1 MDKASL
7 RRLHLIDI
15 LCSQEKWFK
24 TEELAKNLNCTEKTI
39 RTDIQFINATFPE
52 GWHIETIKGKGIYI
66 NNPINSSLDQVRALF
81 VKNSLS
87 LQVIMFILIKE
98 IEHISD
104 LGKVLYTHHNT
115 VYKILERVDTLLK
128 SYNLSLKRAPLE
140 IVGNEFQK
148 RILCCDVLYDLYS
161 HTNKWPYDSISFS
174 IIKKVVT
181 RSANENNLLIF
192 TPTIYRL
199 IYYVGTM
206 LQRIDR
212 DIQLDLNPA
221 NNIKDSKFFLVA
233 TSICI
238 QIEKIYKVTIP
249 LNEIYALSIVISAS
263 PYFSS
268 DNEPQDKILNSYH
281 KKSEKQYIELYE
293 LVRMLEKNLSIEL
306 HDQNDFILTL
316 QKQFKAFSQV
326 LFLNSRIDRSC
337 LISEYVK
344 NRYPELFNKV
354 KTVFR
359 NWCNVLSYPEVNN
372 EVIAKIT
379 LNIQAIINKL
389 SLEKKRVLL
398 LSSEGYGVQH
408 YIKVK
413 LIKEFGDTIQFVEPR
428 SANFSTETIS
438 ELRLDFIIAD
448 FQIDLDLVPIVVI
461 SSTLSQ
467 RDINHIAHLLNEFH
481 FK

>member
-7 RRLHLIDI
+7 RRLHLID
-15 LCSQEKWFK
+15 LLSSQEKWFK

-39 RTDIQFINATFPE
+39 RTDIQIINATFPE

-66 NNPINSSLDQVRALF
+66 NNPINSSLDQVRSLF

-98 IEHISD
+98 IEYISD

-148 RILCCDVLYDLYS
+148 RILCCDVLYGLYS
-161 HTNKWPYDSISFS
+161 YTNKWPYDSLSFS
-174 IIKKVVT
+174 IIKEVVT
-181 RSANENNLLIF
+181 KSAENNNLFLF
-192 TPTIYRL
+192 PPTMYKY

-212 DIQLDLNPA
+212 DVQLDLNPS
-221 NNIKDSKFFLVA
+221 NNIKDTKFFSVA
-233 TSICI
+233 TDIGV
-238 QIEKIYKVTIP
+238 QLEKIYKVSIP
-249 LNEIYALSIVISAS
+249 LDEINALSLMISAF

-268 DNEPQDKILNSYH
+268 DNEPQDEIINSYH
-281 KKSEKQYIELYE
+281 NKSEKQYLELQE
-293 LVRMLEKNLSIEL
+293 LVTMLEKKLSIKL
-306 HDQNDFILTL
+306 HDHNDFILTL
-316 QKQFKAFSQV
+316 QKQFKVLSLF
-326 LFLNSRIDRSC
+326 LFLNGRIDRSS
-337 LISEYVK
+337 LISDYAK
-344 NRYPELFNKV
+344 KRYPELFNKV
-354 KTVFR
+354 KAVFR
-359 NWCNVLSYPEVNN
+359 KWCKNLSYPEVNN

-379 LNIQAIINKL
+379 LNIQAIITKL
-389 SLEKKRVLL
+389 SLVKKRVLL
-398 LSSEGYGVQH
+398 LSSEGYGVRQ
-408 YIKVK
+408 YLTAK
-413 LIKEFGDTIQFVEPR
+413 LIKEFGDKIQFVELQNGDLSP
-428 SANFSTETIS
+428 ETIS

-448 FQIDLDLVPIVVI
+448 FQIDLETVPIAVI

-467 RDINHIAHLLNEFH
+467 RDINHIAHLL
-481 FK
+481 K

>member
-15 LCSQEKWFK
+15 LSSQEKWFK

-39 RTDIQFINATFPE
+39 RTDIQIINATFPE

-66 NNPINSSLDQVRALF
+66 NNPINSSLDQVRSLF

-87 LQVIMFILIKE
+87 LQVIMFILIKD

-148 RILCCDVLYDLYS
+148 RILCCDVLYGLYS
-161 HTNKWPYDSISFS
+161 YTNKWAYDSLSFS

-181 RSANENNLLIF
+181 KSAEKNNLLLF
-192 TPTIYRL
+192 PPTIYKY

-212 DIQLDLNPA
+212 DIQLDLNPS
-221 NNIKDSKFFLVA
+221 NNIKDSKFFSVA
-233 TSICI
+233 TDICV
-238 QIEKIYKVTIP
+238 QLENIYKVSIP
-249 LNEIYALSIVISAS
+249 LNELNALSIMISAS

-268 DNEPQDKILNSYH
+268 DNEPQNEIINNYH
-281 KKSEKQYIELYE
+281 NKSEKQYIELHE
-293 LVRMLEKNLSIEL
+293 LVTMLEKKLSIKL
-306 HDQNDFILTL
+306 HDHNDFILTL
-316 QKQFKAFSQV
+316 QKQFKAFSLV
-326 LFLNSRIDRSC
+326 LFLNGRIDRSC

-344 NRYPELFNKV
+344 KRYPELFNKV

-359 NWCNVLSYPEVNN
+359 NWCNFFSYPEVSN

-379 LNIQAIINKL
+379 LNIQAIIIKL
-389 SLEKKRVLL
+389 SLVKKRVLL
-398 LSSEGYGVQH
+398 LSSEGYGVRQ
-408 YIKVK
+408 YITTK
-413 LIKEFGDTIQFVEPR
+413 LIKEFGDKIQFVELQNGVLSP
-428 SANFSTETIS
+428 ETVS

-448 FQIDLDLVPIVVI
+448 FQIDIEIVPIAVI

-467 RDINHIAHLLNEFH
+467 RDINHIAHLL
-481 FK
+481 K

>member
-7 RRLHLIDI
+7 RRLHLIDV
-15 LCSQEKWFK
+15 LSSQEKWFK

-39 RTDIQFINATFPE
+39 RTDIQIINAIFPD

-66 NNPINSSLDQVRALF
+66 KNPINSSLDQIRSLF

-98 IEHISD
+98 IEYISD

-148 RILCCDVLYDLYS
+148 RILCCDVLYGLYS
-161 HTNKWPYDSISFS
+161 HTNKWPYDSLSFS

-181 RSANENNLLIF
+181 RSAEKNNLLLF
-192 TPTIYRL
+192 PPTIYRY

-206 LQRIDR
+206 LQRMDR
-212 DIQLDLNPA
+212 DIQLDLNPS
-221 NNIKDSKFFLVA
+221 NNIMDSQFFSVA
-233 TSICI
+233 TDICV
-238 QIEKIYKVTIP
+238 QLENIYKVSIP
-249 LNEIYALSIVISAS
+249 LNEINALSLMISAF

-268 DNEPQDKILNSYH
+268 GDERQDKIINSYH
-281 KKSEKQYIELYE
+281 NKKEKHYLELYE
-293 LVRMLEKNLSIEL
+293 LVTMLEKKLSIKL

-316 QKQFKAFSQV
+316 QKQFKALSLV
-326 LFLNSRIDRSC
+326 LFLNGKINRSC
-337 LISEYVK
+337 LISDYVK
-344 NRYPELFNKV
+344 KRYPELFYKV
-354 KTVFR
+354 KTVFH
-359 NWCNVLSYPEVNN
+359 NWCKSLSYPEVNN

-379 LNIQAIINKL
+379 LNIQAIIIKL
-389 SLEKKRVLL
+389 SLVKKRVLL
-398 LSSEGYGVQH
+398 LSSEGYGVRQ
-408 YIKVK
+408 YITAK
-413 LIKEFGDTIQFVEPR
+413 LIKEFGDKIQFVELKKGELSP
-428 SANFSTETIS
+428 ETIS
-438 ELRLDFIIAD
+438 ELCLDFIIAD
-448 FQIDLDLVPIVVI
+448 FQIDIEIVPIVVI

-467 RDINHIAHLLNEFH
+467 RDINHIEHLL
-481 FK
+481 K

>member
-15 LCSQEKWFK
+15 LSSQEKWFK

-39 RTDIQFINATFPE
+39 RTDIQIINATFPE

-66 NNPINSSLDQVRALF
+66 KNPINSSLDQVRSLF

-128 SYNLSLKRAPLE
+128 SYNLSLKRTPLE

-148 RILCCDVLYDLYS
+148 RILCCDVLYGLYS
-161 HTNKWPYDSISFS
+161 HTNKWPYDSLSFS

-181 RSANENNLLIF
+181 KAAVENNLLLF
-192 TPTIYRL
+192 PPTVYKY

-212 DIQLDLNPA
+212 DIQLDLNPS
-221 NNIKDSKFFLVA
+221 NNIKDSKFFSVA
-233 TSICI
+233 TDICV
-238 QIEKIYKVTIP
+238 QIEKIYKVSIP
-249 LNEIYALSIVISAS
+249 LNEINALSIVISAS
-263 PYFSS
+263 SYFSS
-268 DNEPQDKILNSYH
+268 DNEPQDEIINSYH

-293 LVRMLEKNLSIEL
+293 LVTMLEKKLNIKL
-306 HDQNDFILTL
+306 HDHNDFILTL
-316 QKQFKAFSQV
+316 QKQFKAFSLV
-326 LFLNSRIDRSC
+326 LFLNGRIDRSC
-337 LISEYVK
+337 LISDYVK
-344 NRYPELFNKV
+344 KRYPELFKKV

-359 NWCNVLSYPEVNN
+359 NWCNDFSYPEVNN
-372 EVIAKIT
+372 EVIAKIA
-379 LNIQAIINKL
+379 LNIQAIIVKL
-389 SLEKKRVLL
+389 SLVKKRVLL
-398 LSSEGYGVQH
+398 LSSEGYGVRQ
-408 YIKVK
+408 YITVK
-413 LIKEFGDTIQFVEPR
+413 LIKEFGDKIQFIEPKKGEL
-428 SANFSTETIS
+428 SPETIS

-448 FQIDLDLVPIVVI
+448 FQIDIEIVPIAVI

-467 RDINHIAHLLNEFH
+467 RDINHIAHLL
-481 FK
+481 K

>member
-15 LCSQEKWFK
+15 LSSQEKWFK

-39 RTDIQFINATFPE
+39 RTDIQIINATFPE

-66 NNPINSSLDQVRALF
+66 KNPINSSLDQVRSLF

-115 VYKILERVDTLLK
+115 VYKILERVDTLLR
-128 SYNLSLKRAPLE
+128 SYNLSLKRTPLE

-148 RILCCDVLYDLYS
+148 RILCCDVLYGLYS
-161 HTNKWPYDSISFS
+161 HTNKWPYDSLSFS

-181 RSANENNLLIF
+181 KAAEENNLLLF
-192 TPTIYRL
+192 PPTVYKN

-212 DIQLDLNPA
+212 DIQLDLNPS
-221 NNIKDSKFFLVA
+221 NNIKDSKFFSVA
-233 TSICI
+233 TDICV
-238 QIEKIYKVTIP
+238 QIEKIYKVSIP
-249 LNEIYALSIVISAS
+249 LNEINALSIMISAS
-263 PYFSS
+263 SYFSS
-268 DNEPQDKILNSYH
+268 DNEPQDEIINNYH

-293 LVRMLEKNLSIEL
+293 LVTMLEKKLNIKL
-306 HDQNDFILTL
+306 HDHNDFILTL
-316 QKQFKAFSQV
+316 QKQFKAFSLV
-326 LFLNSRIDRSC
+326 LFLNGRIDRSC

-344 NRYPELFNKV
+344 KRYPDLFKKV
-354 KTVFR
+354 KTVFH
-359 NWCNVLSYPEVNN
+359 NWCNEFSYPEVNN
-372 EVIAKIT
+372 EVIAKIA
-379 LNIQAIINKL
+379 LNIQAIIVKL
-389 SLEKKRVLL
+389 SLVKKRVLL
-398 LSSEGYGVQH
+398 LSSEGYGVRQ
-408 YIKVK
+408 YIRVK
-413 LIKEFGDTIQFVEPR
+413 LIKEFGDKIQFIEPKNGEL
-428 SANFSTETIS
+428 SPETIS

-448 FQIDLDLVPIVVI
+448 FQIDIEIVPIAVI

-467 RDINHIAHLLNEFH
+467 RDINHIAHLL
-481 FK
+481 K

>member
-15 LCSQEKWFK
+15 LSSQEKWFK

-39 RTDIQFINATFPE
+39 RTDIQIINATLPE
-52 GWHIETIKGKGIYI
+52 GWQIETIKGKGIYI
-66 NNPINSSLDQVRALF
+66 NNPINSSLDQVRSLF

-148 RILCCDVLYDLYS
+148 RILCCDVLYGLYS
-161 HTNKWPYDSISFS
+161 HTNKWPYDSLSFS

-181 RSANENNLLIF
+181 KSAEENNLLLF
-192 TPTIYRL
+192 PPTIYKY

-206 LQRIDR
+206 IQRIDR
-212 DIQLDLNPA
+212 DIQLDLNPS
-221 NNIKDSKFFLVA
+221 NNIKDSKFFSVA
-233 TSICI
+233 TDICG
-238 QIEKIYKVTIP
+238 QLEKIYKVSIP
-249 LNEIYALSIVISAS
+249 LNEINALSIMISAS

-268 DNEPQDKILNSYH
+268 DNEPQDEIIISYH
-281 KKSEKQYIELYE
+281 HKSKKQYIELHE
-293 LVRMLEKNLSIEL
+293 LVTMLEKKLGIKL
-306 HDQNDFILTL
+306 HDHNDFILTL
-316 QKQFKAFSQV
+316 QKQFKAFSLV
-326 LFLNSRIDRSC
+326 LFLNGRIDRSC
-337 LISEYVK
+337 LITEYVK
-344 NRYPELFNKV
+344 KRYPELFHKV

-359 NWCNVLSYPEVNN
+359 NWCNYLSYPEVNN

-379 LNIQAIINKL
+379 LNIQAIIIKL
-389 SLEKKRVLL
+389 SFVKKRVLL
-398 LSSEGYGVQH
+398 LSSEGYGVRQ
-408 YIKVK
+408 YITAK
-413 LIKEFGDTIQFVEPR
+413 LIKEFGDKIQFVELQNGELSP
-428 SANFSTETIS
+428 ETIS

-448 FQIDLDLVPIVVI
+448 FQIDLDIVPIAVI

-467 RDINHIAHLLNEFH
+467 RDINHIAHLL
-481 FK
+481 K